1 VGSGPMSTWQKAIKF
16 GHHVLRLVILVLS
29 IFILGITLFWT
40 LEHTDIIAFVTV
52 LLAATILE
60 IILIFSL
67 FKATSISENNVGH
80 QQTGNRKFVMP
91 ITPIMANIERFR
103 FLVSAGPGKSSQ

>member
-1 VGSGPMSTWQKAIKF
+1 MGIWQKAFMF
-16 GHHVLRLVILVLS
+16 GYHVPRLVILALS
-29 IFILGITLFWT
+29 IFILGMTSFWT

-60 IILIFSL
+60 AILIFSL
-67 FKATSISENNVGH
+67 FKATSISENNVGN
-80 QQTGNRKFVMP
+80 QRAGNRNLVTP

-103 FLVSAGPGKSSQ
+103 FLVSARLGKSSQ

>member
-1 VGSGPMSTWQKAIKF
+1 MSTWQKAF
-16 GHHVLRLVILVLS
+16 MSGYHVLRLAILALS
-29 IFILGITLFWT
+29 IFILGMTLFWT

-60 IILIFSL
+60 VILIFSL
-67 FKATSISENNVGH
+67 FKATSISENNVGN
-80 QQTGNRKFVMP
+80 QRAGNGNLVSP

-103 FLVSAGPGKSSQ
+103 FLVSARLGKSSQ